1 MLTKEEIKI
10 IGLFRKDLLKDYTIM
25 EIQKMIDKQS
35 YNWVFQAVKKLESL
49 KIIKIERKGHSN
61 LCSLNLNS
69 NLALIYLA
77 LLEEFAVKSKKL
89 PTDHISELL
98 DSIPLT
104 YFTFIVAGS
113 FAAGTATKKSDAVL
127 IVEDGINTKKILA
140 VLKNKGE
147 LMVPEVHP
155 YVFTRSEFLQ
165 MLLNDEE
172 NYGKMIYRKRLIVFG
187 AENYYLIIKEAFK
200 NGFKC

>member
-113 FAAGTATKKSDAVL
+113 FAAGTATKKSDLDAVL

-155 YVFTRSEFLQ
+155 YVFE
-165 MLLNDEE
+165 
-172 NYGKMIYRKRLIVFG
+172 
-187 AENYYLIIKEAFK
+187 
-200 NGFKC
+200 